1 MSRSARGVARR
12 PFARVAL
19 FLSPK
24 YPKHAGLYL
33 TPGYAVG
40 SFTAPHSQ
48 SILLADLPTLHA
60 KLASGKLKSLIRKRM
75 SRINW
80 KKVKRD
86 MVRTE
91 LQIALESAQG
101 QGAMVAKVKR
111 YSGKVKAAEVAEAG
125 LKALLNDKEV
135 AKAALAN
142 NKELAKDMGRTIIA
156 DKEVARDMVETALA
170 DEEVVKA
177 ALANNK
183 ELARKIEAILK
194 QASSRD

>member
-1 MSRSARGVARR
+1 MFSRHGRRGRIEAKPRRDIPPVEMSRSARGVGRQ
-12 PFARVAL
+12 PFARIAL

-24 YPKHAGLYL
+24 HPDRAGLYL

-48 SILLADLPTLHA
+48 SILLVDLPTLHA

-91 LQIALESAQG
+91 LQIAVESAQG
-101 QGAMVAKVKR
+101 QGAMVANVKR
-111 YSGKVKAAEVAEAG
+111 YAGQKKAAEVAKAG
-125 LKALLNDKEV
+125 LKSLMADKEV
-135 AKAALAN
+135 AK
-142 NKELAKDMGRTIIA
+142 
-156 DKEVARDMVETALA
+156 TALQA
-170 DEEVVKA
+170 MGLSDEQ
-177 ALANNK
+177 
-183 ELARKIEAILK
+183 IEAILK

>member
-1 MSRSARGVARR
+1 MSRSARGVGRWL
-12 PFARVAL
+12 FARVAL

-91 LQIALESAQG
+91 LQIAVESAQG
-101 QGAMVAKVKR
+101 QGAMVANVKR
-111 YSGKVKAAEVAEAG
+111 YAGKKKAAEVAKAG
-125 LKALLNDKEV
+125 LKSLLNDKEV
-135 AKAALAN
+135 VKTALDSDE
-142 NKELAKDMGRTIIA
+142 ELAKDMA
-156 DKEVARDMVETALA
+156 KTALQRMGLS
-170 DEEVVKA
+170 DEQ
-177 ALANNK
+177 
-183 ELARKIEAILK
+183 IEAILK